1 MIYFILSIILLI
13 LIGVIYIIKQFKKL
27 NNIRM
32 PKYNKIDKV
41 SDKKVMEDLR
51 YLRKQLLIVDDPKA
65 RIEIIKKIEIITSIY
80 N

>member
-51 YLRKQLLIVDDPKA
+51 YLRKQLLIVDDPKV

>member
-65 RIEIIKKIEIITSIY
+65 RIEIIKKIEIIKSIY

>member
-27 NNIRM
+27 NSIRM

>member
-27 NNIRM
+27 NSIRM
-32 PKYNKIDKV
+32 PKYNKIDKA

>member
-32 PKYNKIDKV
+32 PKYNKIEKV

-51 YLRKQLLIVDDPKA
+51 YLRKQLLIVDDPKV